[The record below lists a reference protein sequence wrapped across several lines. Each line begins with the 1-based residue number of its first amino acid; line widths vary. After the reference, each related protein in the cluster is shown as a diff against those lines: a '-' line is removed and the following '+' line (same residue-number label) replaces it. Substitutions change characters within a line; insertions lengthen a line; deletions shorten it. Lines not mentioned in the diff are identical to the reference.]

1 VNLHCHVSL
10 SVSNKQKTLLSQ
22 NVISLQDSP
31 YLKAGIHFA
40 PHRSPKDM
48 LPANR
53 NSEVLAIVGEDQHC
67 LRVDVTLEQLEEIMI
82 PKAIDY
88 FYQNTEATIYK
99 MIWKTKHSSAF
110 IEVEKASMST
120 QKCFGGL
127 GKESCCKD
135 MKSSL

>member
-1 VNLHCHVSL
+1 MNLHCHVSL

-53 NSEVLAIVGEDQHC
+53 SSEVLAIVGEDQHC

-82 PKAIDY
+82 PKVITSTRTLKQQ
-88 FYQNTEATIYK
+88 F
-99 MIWKTKHSSAF
+99 TK
-110 IEVEKASMST
+110 
-120 QKCFGGL
+120 
-127 GKESCCKD
+127 
-135 MKSSL
+135 